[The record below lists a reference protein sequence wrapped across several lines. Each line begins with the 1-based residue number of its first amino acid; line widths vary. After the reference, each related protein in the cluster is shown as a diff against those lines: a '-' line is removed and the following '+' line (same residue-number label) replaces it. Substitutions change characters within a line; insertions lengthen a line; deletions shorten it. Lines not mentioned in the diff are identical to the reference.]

1 MPRPAILP
9 RTSVRWHLAILAA
22 VGLVVLLASPAAAHE
37 RRQAGG
43 HSYVVGFGDE
53 PAYAGEKNSVQ
64 VMVTDGAGQPVR
76 NADGLQVMVMAGG
89 KQTQLKLEPH
99 FGDTWGTP
107 GDYRA
112 FFIPTAAG
120 KYTFHLEGT
129 IAGKRIKPQRFV
141 SGPSTFS
148 EVEDPAKVAFPV
160 KSPTTAQLAE
170 RVDRE
175 VPRLS
180 ASLQGALAAQQQAAD
195 AARRARDAAGQARL
209 LAIAGLLVGAAGL
222 VVAGLA
228 IARRP
233 AAAPIA
239 RHDHDVVVGAGKV

>member
-22 VGLVVLLASPAAAHE
+22 LALATLLASPAAAHE

-43 HSYVVGFGDE
+43 YSYVVGFGDE
-53 PAYAGEKNSVQ
+53 PAYAGEKNSVS
-64 VMVTDGAGQPVR
+64 VAITDGAGRPVR
-76 NADGLQVMVMAGG
+76 NADGLEVMVMAGG
-89 KQTQLKLEPH
+89 KQTQMKLEPA
-99 FGDTWGTP
+99 FGDGWGTP

-141 SGPSTFS
+141 SGPDTFS
-148 EVEDPAKVAFPV
+148 DVEDPSKVSFPV

-175 VPRLS
+175 VPRLN
-180 ASLQGALAAQQQAAD
+180 ASVQAAQQRAAD
-195 AARRARDAAGQARL
+195 AARRARDAAGQARM

-233 AAAPIA
+233 TVAPTA
-239 RHDHDVVVGAGKV
+239 RHDPDVVVGAGKV

>member
-22 VGLVVLLASPAAAHE
+22 LGLVVLLAAPAAAHE

-43 HSYVVGFGDE
+43 YGFVVGFGDE

-64 VMVTDGAGQPVR
+64 VQVTGGAGQPVR
-76 NADGLQVMVMAGG
+76 NADGLEVMVLAGG

-141 SGPSTFS
+141 SGPDTFS
-148 EVEDPAKVAFPV
+148 DVEDPAKVAFPV

-175 VPRLS
+175 VPRLN
-180 ASLQGALAAQQQAAD
+180 AALQGAQAAQRQAAD
-195 AARRARDAAGQARL
+195 AARGARDAAAQARL
-209 LAIAGLLVGAAGL
+209 LAIAGLLVGAAGM

-233 AAAPIA
+233 AAAPSA

>member
-1 MPRPAILP
+1 MPRPPILP

-22 VGLVVLLASPAAAHE
+22 LGLVVLLASPAGAHE
-37 RRQAGG
+37 RRQASGY
-43 HSYVVGFGDE
+43 SYVVGFGDE

-64 VMVTDGAGQPVR
+64 VMVSDGAGKPVR
-76 NADGLQVMVMAGG
+76 NADGLKVMVLAGD
-89 KQTQLKLEPH
+89 KQTELKLEPY

-120 KYTFHLEGT
+120 QYTFHLHGT
-129 IAGKRIKPQRFV
+129 IAGKKIKAQRIA
-141 SGPSTFS
+141 SGPNSFS
-148 EVEDPAKVAFPV
+148 DVEDPAKAAFPV

-180 ASLQGALAAQQQAAD
+180 ASLQGALAAQQQAAT
-195 AARRARDAAGQARL
+195 AAERARDAAGQARL
-209 LAIAGLLVGAAGL
+209 LAIAGVLVGAAGL

-233 AAAPIA
+233 AAVPAA
-239 RHDHDVVVGAGKV
+239 RHDVAVGAGKV

>member
-1 MPRPAILP
+1 MPRPPILP
-9 RTSVRWHLAILAA
+9 RTSVRWHLAIMAA
-22 VGLVVLLASPAAAHE
+22 LGLVVLLASPAGAHE
-37 RRQAGG
+37 RRQASGY
-43 HSYVVGFGDE
+43 SYVVGFGDE

-64 VMVTDGAGQPVR
+64 VMVSDGAGKPVR
-76 NADGLQVMVMAGG
+76 NADGLKVMVMAGG
-89 KQTQLKLEPH
+89 KQTELKLEPN

-120 KYTFHLEGT
+120 QYTFHLEGT
-129 IAGKRIKPQRFV
+129 IAGKKIKAQRFT

-148 EVEDPAKVAFPV
+148 NVEDPAKVAFPV
-160 KSPTTAQLAE
+160 KSPTTAQLAA

-180 ASLQGALAAQQQAAD
+180 ASLQGALAAQQQAAT
-195 AARRARDAAGQARL
+195 AAERARDAAGQARL
-209 LAIAGLLVGAAGL
+209 LAIAGVLVGAAGL
-222 VVAGLA
+222 LVAGLA

-233 AAAPIA
+233 AAVPAA
-239 RHDHDVVVGAGKV
+239 RHDVVVGAGKV

>member
-22 VGLVVLLASPAAAHE
+22 LALGVLLAAPAAAHE

-43 HSYVVGFGDE
+43 YSFVVGFGDE

-64 VMVTDGAGQPVR
+64 VMVTNGAGQPVR
-76 NADGLQVMVMAGG
+76 NADGLEVMVLAGG
-89 KQTQLKLEPH
+89 KQTQLKLEPA

-129 IAGKRIKPQRFV
+129 IAGKRIKPQRFA
-141 SGPSTFS
+141 SGRSFS
-148 EVEDPAKVAFPV
+148 DVEDPAKVAFPV

-175 VPRLS
+175 VPRLN
-180 ASLQGALAAQQQAAD
+180 ASLQGAQAAQQQAAD
-195 AARRARDAAGQARL
+195 AARRARDAAAQARM

>member
-1 MPRPAILP
+1 MPRPPILP

-22 VGLVVLLASPAAAHE
+22 LGLVVLLASPAGAHE
-37 RRQAGG
+37 RREAGEY
-43 HSYVVGFGDE
+43 HYVVGFGDE
-53 PAYAGEKNSVQ
+53 PAYAGEKNSVS
-64 VMVTDGAGQPVR
+64 VTVSDHHGQPVR
-76 NADGLQVMVMAGG
+76 NADGLQVTVLAGG
-89 KQTQLKLEPH
+89 RQTKLKMEPY

-120 KYTFHLEGT
+120 QYTFLLSGN
-129 IAGKRIKPQRFV
+129 IAGTKIKPQRFA

-148 EVEDPAKVAFPV
+148 DVEDPAKVAFPV

-180 ASLQGALAAQQQAAD
+180 ASLQGALAAQQRATAA
-195 AARRARDAAGQARL
+195 AERARDAAGQARL
-209 LAIAGLLVGAAGL
+209 LAIAGVLIGAAGL
-222 VVAGLA
+222 LVAGLA

-233 AAAPIA
+233 AAVPAA
-239 RHDHDVVVGAGKV
+239 RHDVAVGAGKV

>member
-22 VGLVVLLASPAAAHE
+22 LALTVLLAAPAAAHE
-37 RRQAGG
+37 RRQVGG
-43 HSYVVGFGDE
+43 YSFVVGFGDE

-64 VMVTDGAGQPVR
+64 VMVSNGADQPVR
-76 NADGLQVMVMAGG
+76 NADGLEVMVLAGG

-129 IAGKRIKPQRFV
+129 IAGKRIKPQRFA
-141 SGPSTFS
+141 SGPNSFS
-148 EVEDPAKVAFPV
+148 DVEDPAKVAFPI

-175 VPRLS
+175 VPRLN
-180 ASLQGALAAQQQAAD
+180 ASLQGAQAAQQQAAD
-195 AARRARDAAGQARL
+195 AARRARDAAGQARM

>member
-9 RTSVRWHLAILAA
+9 RPSVRWHLAILAA
-22 VGLVVLLASPAAAHE
+22 LGLVALLASPAPAHE
-37 RRQAGG
+37 RRQASGY
-43 HSYVVGFGDE
+43 SYVVGFGDE

-64 VMVTDGAGQPVR
+64 VMVTNGAGQPVR
-76 NADGLQVMVMAGG
+76 NADGFEVMVLAGG
-89 KQTQLKLEPH
+89 RQTQLKLEPH

-120 KYTFHLEGT
+120 TYTFHLEGT
-129 IAGKRIKPQRFV
+129 IAGKKIKAQRFS
-141 SGPSTFS
+141 SGPNSFS
-148 EVEDPAKVAFPV
+148 DVEDPAKVAFPV

-170 RVDRE
+170 RLDRE

-209 LAIAGLLVGAAGL
+209 LAIVGLLVGAAGL
-222 VVAGLA
+222 AVAGLA

-239 RHDHDVVVGAGKV
+239 RHDVVVGAGKV

>member
-1 MPRPAILP
+1 MPRPPILP

-22 VGLVVLLASPAAAHE
+22 LGLVVLLASPAGAHE
-37 RRQAGG
+37 RRQASGY
-43 HSYVVGFGDE
+43 SYVVGFGDE

-64 VMVTDGAGQPVR
+64 VMVSDGAGKPVR
-76 NADGLQVMVMAGG
+76 NADGLKVMVMAGG
-89 KQTQLKLEPH
+89 KQTQLKLEPQ

-120 KYTFHLEGT
+120 QYTFHLHGT
-129 IAGKRIKPQRFV
+129 IAGRKIKAQRFT

-148 EVEDPAKVAFPV
+148 NVEDPAKVAFPV
-160 KSPTTAQLAE
+160 KSPTTAQLAA

-180 ASLQGALAAQQQAAD
+180 ASLQGALAAQQQAAT
-195 AARRARDAAGQARL
+195 AAERARDAAGQARL
-209 LAIAGLLVGAAGL
+209 LAIAGVLVGAAGL

-233 AAAPIA
+233 AAVPTA
-239 RHDHDVVVGAGKV
+239 RHDVAVGAGKV

>member
-22 VGLVVLLASPAAAHE
+22 LGLVALLASPAAAHE
-37 RRQAGG
+37 RREAGG
-43 HSYVVGFGDE
+43 YSYVVGFGDE

-64 VMVTDGAGQPVR
+64 VMVSDHHGQPVR
-76 NADGLQVMVMAGG
+76 NADGLEVMVLAGG
-89 KQTQLKLEPH
+89 KQTKLKMEPH

-120 KYTFHLEGT
+120 TYTFHLQGA
-129 IAGKRIKPQRFV
+129 IAGKKIKPQRFV
-141 SGPSTFS
+141 SGPNSFS
-148 EVEDPAKVAFPV
+148 DVEDPAKVAFPV

-170 RVDRE
+170 RLDRE

-209 LAIAGLLVGAAGL
+209 LAITGLLVGAAGL
-222 VVAGLA
+222 AVAGLA

-233 AAAPIA
+233 TAAPIA
-239 RHDHDVVVGAGKV
+239 RHDVVVGAGKV

>member
-1 MPRPAILP
+1 MPRPPILP

-22 VGLVVLLASPAAAHE
+22 LGLVVLLAAPAGAHE
-37 RRQAGG
+37 RRKAGDY
-43 HSYVVGFGDE
+43 HYVVGFGDE
-53 PAYAGEKNSVQ
+53 PAYAGEKNSVS
-64 VMVTDGAGQPVR
+64 VTVFDHHGQPVR
-76 NADGLQVMVMAGG
+76 NADGLQVMILAGG
-89 KQTQLKLEPH
+89 KQTKLKMEPY

-120 KYTFHLEGT
+120 QYIFQLSGT
-129 IAGKRIKPQRFV
+129 IAGKKITPQRFT
-141 SGPSTFS
+141 SGPGTFS
-148 EVEDPAKVAFPV
+148 DVEDPAKVAFPV

-180 ASLQGALAAQQQAAD
+180 ASLQGALAGQQQAT
-195 AARRARDAAGQARL
+195 AAAERARDAAEQARL
-209 LAIAGLLVGAAGL
+209 LAVAGVLIGAAGL
-222 VVAGLA
+222 LVAGLA

-233 AAAPIA
+233 AAVPAA
-239 RHDHDVVVGAGKV
+239 RHDVAVGAGKV

>member
-22 VGLVVLLASPAAAHE
+22 LGLVALLASPAGAHE
-37 RRQAGG
+37 RRQAAGY
-43 HSYVVGFGDE
+43 SYVVGFGDE

-64 VMVTDGAGQPVR
+64 VMVSNGAGQPVR

-120 KYTFHLEGT
+120 TYTFHLHGA
-129 IAGKRIKPQRFV
+129 IAGKKITPQRFS
-141 SGPSTFS
+141 SGPNSFS
-148 EVEDPAKVAFPV
+148 DVEDPAKVAFPV
-160 KSPTTAQLAE
+160 KSPTTAQLAA

-180 ASLQGALAAQQQAAD
+180 ASLQGALAAQQQAAE
-195 AARRARDAAGQARL
+195 AARRAGDAAAQARL

-233 AAAPIA
+233 PAVPIA
-239 RHDHDVVVGAGKV
+239 RHDVVVGAGKV

>member
-1 MPRPAILP
+1 MPRPPILP
-9 RTSVRWHLAILAA
+9 RTSVRWHLAIMAA
-22 VGLVVLLASPAAAHE
+22 LGLVVLLASPAGAHE
-37 RRQAGG
+37 RRQASGY
-43 HSYVVGFGDE
+43 SYVVGFGDE

-64 VMVTDGAGQPVR
+64 VMVSDGADKPVR
-76 NADGLQVMVMAGG
+76 NADGLKVMVLAGG
-89 KQTQLKLEPH
+89 KQTQMKLEPH

-120 KYTFHLEGT
+120 QYTFHLHGT
-129 IAGKRIKPQRFV
+129 IAGRKIKAQRFT

-148 EVEDPAKVAFPV
+148 NVEDPAKVAFPV

-180 ASLQGALAAQQQAAD
+180 ASLQGALAAQQQAAT
-195 AARRARDAAGQARL
+195 AAERARDAAGQARL
-209 LAIAGLLVGAAGL
+209 LAIAGVLVGAAGL
-222 VVAGLA
+222 LVAGLA

-233 AAAPIA
+233 AAVPAA
-239 RHDHDVVVGAGKV
+239 RHDVVVGAGKV

>member
-1 MPRPAILP
+1 MPRQPILP

-22 VGLVVLLASPAAAHE
+22 LGLAVLLAAPAAAHE
-37 RRQAGG
+37 RRQAGAY
-43 HSYVVGFGDE
+43 SYVVGFGDE

-64 VMVTDGAGQPVR
+64 VMATDGGQPVR

-89 KQTQLKLEPH
+89 RQTQLKLEPN

-120 KYTFHLEGT
+120 SYTFHLHGT
-129 IAGKRIKPQRFV
+129 IAGKKIKPQRFT
-141 SGPSTFS
+141 SGPNSFS
-148 EVEDPAKVAFPV
+148 DVEDPAKVAFPL
-160 KSPTTAQLAE
+160 KSPTTAQLAA

-195 AARRARDAAGQARL
+195 AARRARDAAAQARL
-209 LAIAGLLVGAAGL
+209 LAITGLLVGAAGL
-222 VVAGLA
+222 AVAGLA

-233 AAAPIA
+233 AAAPA
-239 RHDHDVVVGAGKV
+239 AHRDVVVGAGKV

>member
-9 RTSVRWHLAILAA
+9 RTSVRWHLAILA
-22 VGLVVLLASPAAAHE
+22 VLGLVVLLASPAGAHE

-43 HSYVVGFGDE
+43 YSYVVGFGDE

-64 VMVTDGAGQPVR
+64 VMVSDGAGQPVR
-76 NADGLQVMVMAGG
+76 NADGLQVMVLAGG

-120 KYTFHLEGT
+120 TYTFHLHGT
-129 IAGKRIKPQRFV
+129 IAGKKIKAQRFS
-141 SGPSTFS
+141 SGPNSFS
-148 EVEDPAKVAFPV
+148 DVEDPAKVAFPV
-160 KSPTTAQLAE
+160 KSPTTAQLAA

-180 ASLQGALAAQQQAAD
+180 ASLQGALAAQQQAAI
-195 AARRARDAAGQARL
+195 AAERARDAAGQARL

-222 VVAGLA
+222 LVGGLA

-233 AAAPIA
+233 AAVPAA
-239 RHDHDVVVGAGKV
+239 RHDVAVGAGKV

>member
-1 MPRPAILP
+1 MPRPPILP

-22 VGLVVLLASPAAAHE
+22 LGLVVLLASPAGAHE
-37 RRQAGG
+37 RRQASGY
-43 HSYVVGFGDE
+43 SYVVGFGDE

-64 VMVTDGAGQPVR
+64 VMVSDGAGKPVR
-76 NADGLQVMVMAGG
+76 NADGLKVMVMAGG
-89 KQTQLKLEPH
+89 KQTELKLEPQ

-120 KYTFHLEGT
+120 QYTFHLHGT
-129 IAGKRIKPQRFV
+129 IAGRKIKAQRFT

-148 EVEDPAKVAFPV
+148 NVEDPAKVAFPV
-160 KSPTTAQLAE
+160 KSPTTAQLAA

-180 ASLQGALAAQQQAAD
+180 ASLQGALAAQQQAAT
-195 AARRARDAAGQARL
+195 AAERARDAAGQARL
-209 LAIAGLLVGAAGL
+209 LAIAGVLVGAAGL
-222 VVAGLA
+222 LVAGLA

-233 AAAPIA
+233 AAVPAA
-239 RHDHDVVVGAGKV
+239 RHDVVVGAGKV

>member
-9 RTSVRWHLAILAA
+9 RTSVRWHLAMIAA
-22 VGLVVLLASPAAAHE
+22 LGLLVLLAAPATAHE
-37 RRQAGG
+37 ERRAGG
-43 HSYVVGFGDE
+43 FSYVVGFGDE

-64 VMVTDGAGQPVR
+64 VMVSDGAGQPVR
-76 NADGLQVMVMAGG
+76 NADGLEVMVLAGG
-89 KQTQLKLEPH
+89 KQTELKLEPY

-120 KYTFHLEGT
+120 QYTFHLMGT
-129 IAGKRIKPQRFV
+129 IAGKKIKPQRFV
-141 SGPSTFS
+141 SGPGSFS
-148 EVEDPAKVAFPV
+148 NIEDPAKVAFPV

-170 RVDRE
+170 RVERE
-175 VPRLS
+175 VPRLN
-180 ASLQGALAAQQQAAD
+180 AAQQQAANE
-195 AARRARDAAGQARL
+195 AARAREAAGQARL
-209 LAIAGLLVGAAGL
+209 LAAAGLLVGMLGL

-233 AAAPIA
+233 APAAAAA
-239 RHDHDVVVGAGKV
+239 RHDVAVGAGKV

>member
-1 MPRPAILP
+1 MPRPPILP

-22 VGLVVLLASPAAAHE
+22 LGLVVLLASPAAAHE
-37 RRQAGG
+37 RRQTAGYG
-43 HSYVVGFGDE
+43 YVVGFGDE

-64 VMVTDGAGQPVR
+64 VMVSNGAGRPVR
-76 NADGLQVMVMAGG
+76 NADGLEVMVMAGG
-89 KQTQLKLEPH
+89 RQTRLKLEPH

-120 KYTFHLEGT
+120 QYTFHLGGT
-129 IAGKRIKPQRFV
+129 IAGKRIKAQRFV
-141 SGPSTFS
+141 SGPDTFS
-148 EVEDPAKVAFPV
+148 DVEDPAKVAFPV
-160 KSPTTAQLAE
+160 KSPTTAQLAA

-180 ASLQGALAAQQQAAD
+180 ASLQGALAAQRQAAD

-209 LAIAGLLVGAAGL
+209 LAIGGLLVGAAGL
-222 VVAGLA
+222 LVAGLA

-233 AAAPIA
+233 AAVPAA
-239 RHDHDVVVGAGKV
+239 RHDVAVGAGKV

>member
-22 VGLVVLLASPAAAHE
+22 LALAALLASPAAAHE

-43 HSYVVGFGDE
+43 YSYVVGFGDE
-53 PAYAGEKNSVQ
+53 PAYAGEKNSVS
-64 VMVTDGAGQPVR
+64 VAITDSAGRPVR
-76 NADGLQVMVMAGG
+76 NADGLEVMVMAGG
-89 KQTQLKLEPH
+89 KQSQMKLEPA
-99 FGDTWGTP
+99 FGEGWGTP

-112 FFIPTAAG
+112 YFIPTAAG
-120 KYTFHLEGT
+120 KYTFHLHGT

-141 SGPSTFS
+141 SGPDTFS
-148 EVEDPAKVAFPV
+148 DVEDPSKVSFPV

-175 VPRLS
+175 VPRLN
-180 ASLQGALAAQQQAAD
+180 ASVQAAQQQAAD
-195 AARRARDAAGQARL
+195 AARRARDAAGQARM

-233 AAAPIA
+233 TVAPTA
-239 RHDHDVVVGAGKV
+239 RHDPDVVVGAGKV

>member
-1 MPRPAILP
+1 MPRPPILP
-9 RTSVRWHLAILAA
+9 RTSVRWHLAIMAA
-22 VGLVVLLASPAAAHE
+22 LGLVVLLASPAGAHE
-37 RRQAGG
+37 RRQASGY
-43 HSYVVGFGDE
+43 SYVVGFGDE

-64 VMVTDGAGQPVR
+64 VMVSDGADKPVR
-76 NADGLQVMVMAGG
+76 NADGLKVMVLAGG
-89 KQTQLKLEPH
+89 KQTQMKLEPH

-120 KYTFHLEGT
+120 QYTFHLHGT
-129 IAGKRIKPQRFV
+129 IAGRKIKAQRFT

-148 EVEDPAKVAFPV
+148 NVEDPAKVAFPV

-180 ASLQGALAAQQQAAD
+180 ASLQGALAAQQQAAT
-195 AARRARDAAGQARL
+195 AAERARDAAGQARL
-209 LAIAGLLVGAAGL
+209 LAIVGLLVGAAGL
-222 VVAGLA
+222 AVAGLA

-239 RHDHDVVVGAGKV
+239 RHDVVVGAGKV

>member
-1 MPRPAILP
+1 MPRPPILP

-22 VGLVVLLASPAAAHE
+22 LGLVVLLASPAGAHE
-37 RRQAGG
+37 RRQASGY
-43 HSYVVGFGDE
+43 SYVVGFGDE

-64 VMVTDGAGQPVR
+64 VMVSDGAGKPVR
-76 NADGLQVMVMAGG
+76 NADGLKVMLLAGG
-89 KQTQLKLEPH
+89 KQTELKLEPY

-120 KYTFHLEGT
+120 QYTFHLHGT
-129 IAGKRIKPQRFV
+129 IAGKKIKAQRFA
-141 SGPSTFS
+141 SGPNSFS
-148 EVEDPAKVAFPV
+148 DVEDPAKAAFPV

-180 ASLQGALAAQQQAAD
+180 ASLQGALAAQQQAAT
-195 AARRARDAAGQARL
+195 AAERARDVAGQARL
-209 LAIAGLLVGAAGL
+209 LAIAGVLVGAAGL

-233 AAAPIA
+233 AAVPAA
-239 RHDHDVVVGAGKV
+239 RHDVAVGAGKV

>member
-1 MPRPAILP
+1 MPRPPILP

-22 VGLVVLLASPAAAHE
+22 LGLAVLLASPAAAHE
-37 RRQAGG
+37 DRKVGG
-43 HSYVVGFGDE
+43 YSFVVGFGDE

-64 VMVTDGAGQPVR
+64 VMVSDGAGKPVR
-76 NADGLQVMVMAGG
+76 NADGLKVMVLAGG
-89 KQTQLKLEPH
+89 KQTQMKLEPH

-120 KYTFHLEGT
+120 QYTFHLHGT
-129 IAGKRIKPQRFV
+129 IADKKIKPQRFT
-141 SGPSTFS
+141 SGPNSFS
-148 EVEDPAKVAFPV
+148 DVEDPGKVAFPV

-175 VPRLS
+175 VPRLN
-180 ASLQGALAAQQQAAD
+180 ASLQGALAAQQQAAT
-195 AARRARDAAGQARL
+195 AAERARDAAGQARL
-209 LAIAGLLVGAAGL
+209 LAIAGVLVGAAGL

-233 AAAPIA
+233 AAVPAA
-239 RHDHDVVVGAGKV
+239 RHDVAVGAGRM

>member
-22 VGLVVLLASPAAAHE
+22 LALAVLVAAPAAAHE
-37 RRQAGG
+37 GRKAGG
-43 HSYVVGFGDE
+43 YNLVVGFGDE

-64 VMVTDGAGQPVR
+64 VTVTDGAGQPVR
-76 NADGLQVMVMAGG
+76 NANGLEVMVLAGG
-89 KQTQLKLEPH
+89 KQTELKLEPH
-99 FGDTWGTP
+99 FGPTWGTP

-120 KYTFHLEGT
+120 QYTFLVSGT
-129 IAGKRIKPQRFV
+129 IAGKKIKPLRIA
-141 SGPSTFS
+141 SGPNTFS
-148 EVEDPAKVAFPV
+148 DVEDPAKVSFPV

-180 ASLQGALAAQQQAAD
+180 ASLQGAQAAQQQAAE
-195 AARRARDAAGQARL
+195 AARRARDAAGQARM

-239 RHDHDVVVGAGKV
+239 RQDHDVVVGAGKV

>member
-22 VGLVVLLASPAAAHE
+22 LALVALLASPAAAHE
-37 RRQAGG
+37 RREAGAY
-43 HSYVVGFGDE
+43 SYVVGFGDE

-64 VMVTDGAGQPVR
+64 VLVSDHHGQPVR
-76 NADGLQVMVMAGG
+76 NADGLKVMVLAGG

-120 KYTFHLEGT
+120 TYTFHLHGT
-129 IAGKRIKPQRFV
+129 IAGKKIKAQRFS
-141 SGPSTFS
+141 SGPNSFS
-148 EVEDPAKVAFPV
+148 DVEDPAKVAFPV

-195 AARRARDAAGQARL
+195 AARRARDEAGQARL

-222 VVAGLA
+222 AVAGLA

-233 AAAPIA
+233 TAAPIA
-239 RHDHDVVVGAGKV
+239 RHDVVVGAGKV

>member
-1 MPRPAILP
+1 MPRPPILP

-22 VGLVVLLASPAAAHE
+22 LGLVVLLASPAAAHE
-37 RRQAGG
+37 RRQTAGY
-43 HSYVVGFGDE
+43 SYVVGFGDE

-64 VMVTDGAGQPVR
+64 VMVSDGAGRPVR

-89 KQTQLKLEPH
+89 RQTQLKLEPH

-120 KYTFHLEGT
+120 RYTFHLGGT
-129 IAGKRIKPQRFV
+129 VAGKRIKAQRFV
-141 SGPSTFS
+141 SGPDTFS
-148 EVEDPAKVAFPV
+148 DVEDPAKVAFPV
-160 KSPTTAQLAE
+160 KSPTTAQLAA

-180 ASLQGALAAQQQAAD
+180 ASLQGALAAQRQAAD

-209 LAIAGLLVGAAGL
+209 LAIGGLLVGAAGL
-222 VVAGLA
+222 LVAGLA

-233 AAAPIA
+233 AAVPAA
-239 RHDHDVVVGAGKV
+239 RHGVAVGAGKV

>member
-22 VGLVVLLASPAAAHE
+22 VGLVVLLVSPVAAHE

-43 HSYVVGFGDE
+43 YSYVVGFGDE

-64 VMVTDGAGQPVR
+64 VMVSNGAGQPVR
-76 NADGLQVMVMAGG
+76 NADGLEVMVMAGG
-89 KQTQLKLEPH
+89 RQTQLKLEPH

-120 KYTFHLEGT
+120 QYTFHLGGT
-129 IAGKRIKPQRFV
+129 IAGKKIKAQRFV
-141 SGPSTFS
+141 SGPDTFS
-148 EVEDPAKVAFPV
+148 DVEDPAKVAFPV
-160 KSPTTAQLAE
+160 KSPTTAQLAA

-180 ASLQGALAAQQQAAD
+180 ASLQGALAAQRQAAD

-209 LAIAGLLVGAAGL
+209 LAIGGLLVGAAGL
-222 VVAGLA
+222 LVAGLA

-233 AAAPIA
+233 AAVPAA
-239 RHDHDVVVGAGKV
+239 RHDVAVGAGKV

>member
-9 RTSVRWHLAILAA
+9 RTSVRWHLAILATL
-22 VGLVVLLASPAAAHE
+22 GLLLLLAAPAAAHE

-43 HSYVVGFGDE
+43 HSFVVGFGDE

-76 NADGLQVMVMAGG
+76 NADGLEVMVMAGG
-89 KQTQLKLEPH
+89 RQTQLKLEPH

-120 KYTFHLEGT
+120 RYTFHLEGT
-129 IAGKRIKPQRFV
+129 IAGKRIRPQRFT
-141 SGPSTFS
+141 SGPDTFS
-148 EVEDPAKVAFPV
+148 DVEDPAKVAFPL

-175 VPRLS
+175 VPRLN
-180 ASLQGALAAQQQAAD
+180 AALQGAQAAQQQAAD

-209 LAIAGLLVGAAGL
+209 LAIAGLLVGAAGM

-228 IARRP
+228 LARRP
-233 AAAPIA
+233 AAPPIA

>member
-22 VGLVVLLASPAAAHE
+22 LGLVVLLAAPAAAHE

-43 HSYVVGFGDE
+43 YSYVVGFGDE
-53 PAYAGEKNSVQ
+53 PAYAGEKNSVS
-64 VMVTDGAGQPVR
+64 VAITDGAGRPVR
-76 NADGLQVMVMAGG
+76 NANGLQVMVMAGG
-89 KQTQLKLEPH
+89 KQTQMKLEPA

-120 KYTFHLEGT
+120 KYTFHLHGT

-141 SGPSTFS
+141 SGPNTFS
-148 EVEDPAKVAFPV
+148 DVEDPSKVSFPA

-175 VPRLS
+175 VPRLN
-180 ASLQGALAAQQQAAD
+180 ASLQATQQQAAE
-195 AARRARDAAGQARL
+195 AARRARDAAGQARM

-233 AAAPIA
+233 TVAPTA
-239 RHDHDVVVGAGKV
+239 RHDPDVVVGAGKV

>member
-22 VGLVVLLASPAAAHE
+22 LGLVVLLAAPAAAHE

-43 HSYVVGFGDE
+43 YSYVVGFGDE
-53 PAYAGEKNSVQ
+53 PAYAGEKNSVS
-64 VMVTDGAGQPVR
+64 VAITDGAGRPVR
-76 NADGLQVMVMAGG
+76 NANGLQVMVMAGG
-89 KQTQLKLEPH
+89 KQTQMKLEPH

-120 KYTFHLEGT
+120 QYTFHLEGT
-129 IAGKRIKPQRFV
+129 IAGKKIKAQRFV
-141 SGPSTFS
+141 SGPGTFS
-148 EVEDPAKVAFPV
+148 DVEDPAKVAFPL
-160 KSPTTAQLAE
+160 KSPTTAQLAA

-180 ASLQGALAAQQQAAD
+180 ASLQGALAAQQQAVD
-195 AARRARDAAGQARL
+195 AARRARDAAAQARL
-209 LAIAGLLVGAAGL
+209 LAVGGLLVGAAGL
-222 VVAGLA
+222 LVAGLA

-233 AAAPIA
+233 AAVPAAP
-239 RHDHDVVVGAGKV
+239 HDVAVGAGKV

>member
-22 VGLVVLLASPAAAHE
+22 LALAALLASPAAAHE

-43 HSYVVGFGDE
+43 YSYVVGFGDE
-53 PAYAGEKNSVQ
+53 PAYAGEKNSVS
-64 VMVTDGAGQPVR
+64 VAITDGAGRPVR
-76 NADGLQVMVMAGG
+76 NADGLEVMVMAGG
-89 KQTQLKLEPH
+89 KQSQMKLEPA
-99 FGDTWGTP
+99 FGEGWGTP

-141 SGPSTFS
+141 SGPDTFS
-148 EVEDPAKVAFPV
+148 DVEDPSKVSFPV

-175 VPRLS
+175 VPRLN
-180 ASLQGALAAQQQAAD
+180 ASVQAAQQQAAD
-195 AARRARDAAGQARL
+195 AAKRARDAAGQARM

-233 AAAPIA
+233 TVAPTA
-239 RHDHDVVVGAGKV
+239 RHDPDVVVGAGKV